1 MANGNQHSDEEVFK
15 MISQTTKTETNLW
28 ALYHALQQ
36 QLRKTEIDRC
46 IDLICQIHDVCTEI
60 LVIKPDDQLA
70 REMEFS
76 FIPSMI
82 RELCDANYERMA
94 YIFGEPFGEE

>member
-1 MANGNQHSDEEVFK
+1 
-15 MISQTTKTETNLW
+15 MISQTENHLW
-28 ALYHALQQ
+28 ALYHTLQL
-36 QLRKTEIDRC
+36 QLRKTEIDQC

-60 LVIKPDDQLA
+60 LSIRPDDSLA

-82 RELCDANYERMA
+82 RELCDANFERMA
-94 YIFGEPFGEE
+94 YIFGDPVE